1 VSAPPLVLA
10 GHGSRDP
17 RSAEVMTGL
26 AEQVRLQLPGVPVRI
41 GFLDHALPRL
51 RSVVTSDSVVV
62 PVLLTS
68 GYHVRRDI
76 PSRLPVGA
84 QVTAAVGPDRRIA
97 ALLADRLSATEWDGA
112 GPVALAAAGSADPH
126 AITDVQIMA
135 CQLSGALGTEV
146 DAVFVGAGPTR
157 LRECAAPTVVSYLL
171 APGRF
176 ADQVADHPAKIVI
189 GPIGADPV
197 LAEIVADRYTSI
209 TVHPAQPTAAA
220 R

>member
-17 RSAEVMTGL
+17 RFAEVMTRL
-26 AEQVRLQLPGVPVRI
+26 AEQVRRRLPDVAVRI

-51 RSVVTSDSVVV
+51 RGVATSDCIVV

-76 PSRLPVGA
+76 PSRLPAGA
-84 QVTAAVGPDRRIA
+84 QVTAPIGPDPRIA
-97 ALLADRLSATEWDGA
+97 ALLARRVHAAGWDGA

-126 AITDVQIMA
+126 AIADVQRMA
-135 CQLSGALGTEV
+135 GQLGGVLGTEV
-146 DAVFVGAGPTR
+146 DAVFVGSGPTR
-157 LRECAAPTVVSYLL
+157 LGDCAAPTVVSYLL

-176 ADQVADHPAKIVI
+176 ADRVASHRATTVI

-197 LAEIVADRYTSI
+197 LAEIVADRYAS
-209 TVHPAQPTAAA
+209 VALSPVRAVAAA